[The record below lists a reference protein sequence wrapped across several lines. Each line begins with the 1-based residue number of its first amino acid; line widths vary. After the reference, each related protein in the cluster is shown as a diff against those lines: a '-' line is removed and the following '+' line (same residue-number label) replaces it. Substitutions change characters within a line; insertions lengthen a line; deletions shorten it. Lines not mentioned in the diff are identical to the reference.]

1 MGRPCRCCKK
11 EFPFIIIIFIDESTP
26 YADFPP
32 DIARSIYEQDLL
44 ELRDLQLQIGKVSII
59 LVQPEYIEDP
69 ATALLPDGFV
79 FPEEVVQVYDNYI
92 RNAPGFN
99 RTNQQIF
106 KSITE
111 DHIRDNF
118 SCIGVAVDNSGST
131 RISQIRPGLDCWYFN
146 ISDGKGGK
154 PCDIYINQPLPDCEN
169 GQLNLSLANGCVEEV
184 IFRTEQ
190 WLREA
195 ANVMRILNAK
205 GCFNKKNE
213 DES

>member
-26 YADFPP
+26 YSFSSDG
-32 DIARSIYEQDLL
+32 RSIYEQDLL

-59 LVQPEYIEDP
+59 LVQPSYTESP
-69 ATALLPDGFV
+69 ADALLPDGFV
-79 FPEEVVQVYDNYI
+79 FPEEVVQVYDNYT
-92 RNAPGFN
+92 RNGPGSDRN
-99 RTNQQIF
+99 NQEIF

-111 DHIRDNF
+111 NHIRDNF

-131 RISQIRPGLDCWYFN
+131 RISEIRPGLDCWYFN

-154 PCDIYINQPLPDCEN
+154 LCDFYINEPLPDCEN
-169 GQLNLSLANGCVEEV
+169 GELNLSLANGCVEEV
-184 IFRTEQ
+184 IFGTEQ

-195 ANVMRILNAK
+195 ADVMRILNAK
-205 GCFNKKNE
+205 GCSNKKNE